1 MARPDRKRLV
11 RGDLTVNVSVCGWP
25 PVLQEEFGVEQ
36 WWSPAVV
43 CPAFRRGAAAAGPD
57 GCPRAGPHR
66 SLGFVDPGYVSG
78 YSSSSARPLT
88 PSRLFLSQASL
99 ERDGWSMLWAL
110 GGRHPPLPSGP
121 R

>member
-1 MARPDRKRLV
+1 MRAEWLELDQRIATFDNEFAARARTDAGARR
-11 RGDLTVNVSVCGWP
+11 
-25 PVLQEEFGVEQ
+25 Q
-36 WWSPAVV
+36 SPAVV
-43 CPAFRRGAAAAGPD
+43 CPALRRGAAAAGPD

-78 YSSSSARPLT
+78 YCSSSARPLT